1 MQSLASIPSPSEGVW
16 NLGPFPLRAYALMI
30 IIGVVIAV
38 WLGEKRWAAKG
49 GTPGTV
55 IDVAV
60 WAVPFGLVGG
70 RLYHV
75 ITDHQMYFGEGK
87 HPIDALKVWH
97 GGLGIWGAVALGALG
112 AWIGCRQR
120 GVRLAPFGDAIAPG
134 IAIAQGIGR
143 WGNWWNQELYGK
155 PTTLPWGLEI
165 DYAHRPKDELGAV
178 LPQYDKADL
187 LFHPTFLYESLWCL
201 GLAVLVIWAGRRFR
215 LNHGRTFA
223 LYVAGYT
230 VGRFWIE
237 ALRIDNAHS
246 FLGLRLNDYTAI
258 IVFLGAAAYLYL
270 KRDQS
275 DVPEVV
281 EVRDGVEIFDQTGA
295 VAAPVLGTDESV
307 ESVESDEPDEPAEPV
322 ESVAPVVAEPV
333 EEPLEEEYPESGGEP
348 VAEEEPILEEEPA
361 VEHEPVTET
370 ESITEIERD
379 PEPEFE
385 EFEPEAVAVDP
396 LGEDEPVW
404 WDNKTPTA
412 EEPESAE
419 EAVPE
424 DLPEDGPDSVKS
436 GKGEA

>member
-1 MQSLASIPSPSEGVW
+1 
-16 NLGPFPLRAYALMI
+16 MI
-30 IIGVVIAV
+30 IIGVIVAV
-38 WLGEKRWAAKG
+38 WLGEKRWIAKG
-49 GTPGTV
+49 GSPGTV

-75 ITDHQMYFGEGK
+75 ITDYQLYFGEGK
-87 HPIDALKVWH
+87 HPIDALKIWH

-134 IAIAQGIGR
+134 VAIAQGIGR

-165 DYAHRPKDELGAV
+165 DAAHRPKDELGQIQAK
-178 LPQYDKADL
+178 YENADL

-201 GLAVLVIWAGRRFR
+201 GLAVVVIWAGRKYR
-215 LNHGRTFA
+215 LSHGRTFA

-258 IVFLGAAAYLYL
+258 IVFICAVAFLYFNRN
-270 KRDQS
+270 KG

-281 EVRDGVEIFDQTGA
+281 EVRDGVEIYDLTGA
-295 VAAPVLGTDESV
+295 QPAESETPEAETS
-307 ESVESDEPDEPAEPV
+307 ESEAEPV
-322 ESVAPVVAEPV
+322 TDT
-333 EEPLEEEYPESGGEP
+333 EP
-348 VAEEEPILEEEPA
+348 VAEAEPAIEPEPEPEPDPEPEAEPVAEAEEEPVGDEEPEPVA
-361 VEHEPVTET
+361 ETVEEPVAESEPVTEA
-370 ESITEIERD
+370 ESESD
-379 PEPEFE
+379 FVPVPEPIS
-385 EFEPEAVAVDP
+385 
-396 LGEDEPVW
+396 EDEPPW
-404 WDNKTPTA
+404 WEKNSEESEPA
-412 EEPESAE
+412 EEPVAKDKSE
-419 EAVPE
+419 EN
-424 DLPEDGPDSVKS
+424 GSGSVKS
-436 GKGEA
+436 AKGEA

>member
-30 IIGVVIAV
+30 IIGVIVAV
-38 WLGEKRWAAKG
+38 WLGERRWIAKG
-49 GTPGTV
+49 GSPGMV

-60 WAVPFGLVGG
+60 WAVPFGLIGG

-75 ITDHQMYFGEGK
+75 ITDHQLYFGAGK
-87 HPIDALKVWH
+87 HPIDAFKVWH

-120 GVRLAPFGDAIAPG
+120 GVRLAAFGDAIAPG

-165 DYAHRPKDELGAV
+165 DAAHRPKDELGQV
-178 LPQYDKADL
+178 LPKYEKADL

-201 GLAVLVIWAGRRFR
+201 ALAVVVIWAGRRYR

-237 ALRIDNAHS
+237 ALRIDSAHS

-258 IVFLGAAAYLYL
+258 IVFIGAVAYLYL
-270 KRDQS
+270 NRNKG
-275 DVPEVV
+275 DVPEIV
-281 EVRDGVEIFDQTGA
+281 EVREGVEIYDPTEAQP
-295 VAAPVLGTDESV
+295 AAAETPE
-307 ESVESDEPDEPAEPV
+307 AEPV
-322 ESVAPVVAEPV
+322 VEDEPVVEPEPVAEAEEEPVGEEEPLVEEEQPESVAEPEPVVESEAEPLAEDEPEPEPEPDIV
-333 EEPLEEEYPESGGEP
+333 PVPAPISEDEPPWWEKTAEEPEPVQEP
-348 VAEEEPILEEEPA
+348 VAEEPA
-361 VEHEPVTET
+361 ENG
-370 ESITEIERD
+370 S
-379 PEPEFE
+379 
-385 EFEPEAVAVDP
+385 
-396 LGEDEPVW
+396 G
-404 WDNKTPTA
+404 
-412 EEPESAE
+412 
-419 EAVPE
+419 
-424 DLPEDGPDSVKS
+424 SVKS
-436 GKGEA
+436 SKGEA